1 MAVARLNEELRVAKR
16 ERDAEVG
23 TGASAA
29 PAGSEMSARDE
40 QAVRRMYEDL
50 TGFIVS
56 GVEMHDRRRGLRR
69 FKMVFTSAGYFG
81 ASNASVRYGA
91 DVVRPAV

>member
-1 MAVARLNEELRVAKR
+1 
-16 ERDAEVG
+16 
-23 TGASAA
+23 
-29 PAGSEMSARDE
+29 MSARDE

-56 GVEMHDRRRGLRR
+56 DVEMHDRRRGLRR

-81 ASNASVRYGA
+81 ASNARVGR
-91 DVVRPAV
+91 DTDFFRFAV

>member
-56 GVEMHDRRRGLRR
+56 GVETVSYTHLTLPTILL
-69 FKMVFTSAGYFG
+69 V
-81 ASNASVRYGA
+81 
-91 DVVRPAV
+91 